1 MGINSKQCEIGLPVQ
16 RSGMALRMYAN
27 QYASSHFQPGEGLAL
42 VGALSVIV
50 KTARTF
56 VSGSQHNPTT
66 GDMIYCLLAAVL
78 LIAVSRLCPDSGPN

>member
-1 MGINSKQCEIGLPVQ
+1 MQ

-27 QYASSHFQPGEGLAL
+27 QSACISSHFYPGEVLAL

-50 KTARTF
+50 KTAWTF